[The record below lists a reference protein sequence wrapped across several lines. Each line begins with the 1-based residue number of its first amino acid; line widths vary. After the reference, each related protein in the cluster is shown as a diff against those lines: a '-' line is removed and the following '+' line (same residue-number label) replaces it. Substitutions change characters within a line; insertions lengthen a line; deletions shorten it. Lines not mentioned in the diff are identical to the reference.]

1 MKLIRSL
8 PASPGKGACPVGP
21 LKDSGVTDTRKPA
34 GLPCSAYTLLS
45 LSPVPMRYTFLAGR
59 CIAASGG
66 RGVQSCALTSG
77 LQELCDE
84 NVAVVNR
91 LEWVEWGC
99 VTV

>member
-1 MKLIRSL
+1 
-8 PASPGKGACPVGP
+8 
-21 LKDSGVTDTRKPA
+21 
-34 GLPCSAYTLLS
+34 
-45 LSPVPMRYTFLAGR
+45 MRYTFLAGR